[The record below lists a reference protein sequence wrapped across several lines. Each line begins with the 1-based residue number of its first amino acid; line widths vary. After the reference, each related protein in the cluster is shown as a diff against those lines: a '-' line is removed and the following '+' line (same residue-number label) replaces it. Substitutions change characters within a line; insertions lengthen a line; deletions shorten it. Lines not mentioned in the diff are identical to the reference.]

1 MEKNVGTK
9 ERYLRIGLGL
19 AAGVAAFKMRK
30 SKLASGLLVSA
41 AASALKSGVSQYCP
55 MKAKLGLGQGSQAH
69 ADSAQGSLGSFSSAP
84 AQEYTAQSGAI

>member
-9 ERYLRIGLGL
+9 ERYVRIGLGI
-19 AAGVAAFKMRK
+19 AAGLAAFKMRK

-55 MKAKLGLGQGSQAH
+55 MKAKLGLGLSENEQKGATR
-69 ADSAQGSLGSFSSAP
+69 SFPPSP
-84 AQEYTAQSGAI
+84 VHEYTAQSGAI

>member
-9 ERYLRIGLGL
+9 ERDLRIGLGL
-19 AAGVAAFKMRK
+19 AAGLAAFKMRK

-55 MKAKLGLGQGSQAH
+55 MKAKLGLGAGDSTAH
-69 ADSAQGSLGSFSSAP
+69 GASGSLSHSPVQEFS
-84 AQEYTAQSGAI
+84 AQSGAI